1 MVGGLGVLCFFWVK
15 VLGILVVI
23 GVCYWVCVVFEA
35 VVKRSFY
42 KFHFL
47 GSISEFIASSIKGPL
62 KKPDNTYL
70 QSIASSSHRKLYHD
84 VIISGKGAML
94 GDVRW

>member
-1 MVGGLGVLCFFWVK
+1 MCRAADVVLMVGGLGVLCFFWVK

-42 KFHFL
+42 KGISSLLMLSMFHFL

-62 KKPDNTYL
+62 KKPDNTV
-70 QSIASSSHRKLYHD
+70 SPINC
-84 VIISGKGAML
+84 
-94 GDVRW
+94 